1 MATVTAPPR
10 SPTKNCLLTDKRS
23 YSRGAANPISTF
35 YTSATA
41 RSACSPAASTTAQ
54 PKRTAKTGRIRTSQG
69 LRVDLFATKSKPA
82 QHTCEFTV
90 PAMDGL
96 TCPTG
101 GSDNVS
107 DSADRNFAGAPQPDG
122 DDPNIAN
129 ISGVPALSGTS
140 PEASSSKPASPRITQ
155 SHGIGPNT
163 GTGKKQYGNPH
174 CAAG

>member
-1 MATVTAPPR
+1 MQP
-10 SPTKNCLLTDKRS
+10 
-23 YSRGAANPISTF
+23 SRLYDG
-35 YTSATA
+35 SAKENSQD
-41 RSACSPAASTTAQ
+41 R
-54 PKRTAKTGRIRTSQG
+54 RIRTSQG

-90 PAMDGL
+90 PSMDGL

-107 DSADRNFAGAPQPDG
+107 DSADRYFAGAPQPEG
-122 DDPNIAN
+122 DDPNIAH